1 MEALDCPRARV
12 EDGKTP
18 DMLHAT
24 DSRGGACEKHIYLF
38 LWLMEQ
44 THSGFVCNDF
54 DQQIQKGGKIHAKDK
69 LQSLGTMS
77 RLWSLKCQTQEN

>member
-1 MEALDCPRARV
+1 MKALDSLRARV
-12 EDGKTP
+12 EDCKTP

-24 DSRGGACEKHIYLF
+24 DSRGDASEKHICPF

-54 DQQIQKGGKIHAKDK
+54 DQQIQKGGRYTPKI
-69 LQSLGTMS
+69 SF
-77 RLWSLKCQTQEN
+77 RV